1 MPPLS
6 RHWSLKMKK
15 TSLIALL
22 VAGVAIAAAPA
33 VAKTTLTKG
42 KSLCE
47 AAAKAADPA
56 PKSVRTDTDAT
67 QVSDATLT
75 FKLKV
80 KNADDSIANITCTV
94 DRETDTA
101 KIGG

>member
-1 MPPLS
+1 
-6 RHWSLKMKK
+6 MKK

-33 VAKTTLTKG
+33 IAKTTLTKG

-67 QVSDATLT
+67 KVSDATLT
-75 FKLKV
+75 YTLKV
-80 KNADDSIANITCTV
+80 KKADDSIANITCTV
-94 DRETDTA
+94 DRDTDAA
-101 KIGG
+101 KLGG

>member
-1 MPPLS
+1 
-6 RHWSLKMKK
+6 MKK

-33 VAKTTLTKG
+33 TAKTSLSKG

-47 AAAKAADPA
+47 AAAKSATPA
-56 PKSVRTDTDAT
+56 PKSVKTDNDAT
-67 QVSDATLT
+67 KVSDSTLT
-75 FKLKV
+75 YKLRL
-80 KNADDSIANITCTV
+80 KNADDSVTTVTCKV

-101 KIGG
+101 NIDS

>member
-1 MPPLS
+1 
-6 RHWSLKMKK
+6 MKK

-22 VAGVAIAAAPA
+22 VAGAAIAAAPA
-33 VAKTTLTKG
+33 IAKTTLTKG

-67 QVSDATLT
+67 KVSDATLT
-75 FKLKV
+75 YTLKV
-80 KNADDSIANITCTV
+80 KKADDSVANVTCTV
-94 DRETDTA
+94 DRDTDAA
-101 KIGG
+101 KLG